1 VRVWLRTYEGR
12 DVQRL
17 MFQEEAYRDGKD
29 YENVK
34 IHRLKRSGTV
44 SITVHKPRLFPQSFW
59 VDIAIVPLDQG
70 VHLGG
75 LANAVLFNVIPP
87 RSGNSYFEHGHMTV
101 TDFDYVVALS

>member
-1 VRVWLRTYEGR
+1 MWIRTYEGR

-17 MFQEEAYRDGKD
+17 IFQEESFHDGTLYD
-29 YENVK
+29 NVK

-59 VDIAIVPLDQG
+59 VDIAMVPLDRG

-75 LANAVLFNVIPP
+75 LANAARFNVIRPLN
-87 RSGNSYFEHGHMTV
+87 GNSYFEYGHMTV
-101 TDFDYVVALS
+101 TDFDYVVAVS